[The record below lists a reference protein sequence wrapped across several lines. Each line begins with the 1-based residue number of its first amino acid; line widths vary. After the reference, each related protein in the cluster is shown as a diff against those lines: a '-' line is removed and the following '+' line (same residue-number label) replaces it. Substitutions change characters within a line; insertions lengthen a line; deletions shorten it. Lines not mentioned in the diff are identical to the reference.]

1 MVTLEDAR
9 AFAETLPRT
18 DVVLVRD
25 RVKFRVRSMVY
36 AAFSRDET
44 LMGFAFPKLER
55 DALVQSEPHKF
66 QLPELHDL
74 RYNWCVVR
82 LAAID
87 VDELRQIVLHAW
99 TMVVPKR
106 VAAEWQVADTP
117 PRQ

>member
-1 MVTLEDAR
+1 MVTLEEAR

-25 RVKFRVRSMVY
+25 RVKFRVRQIVY
-36 AAFSRDET
+36 VAFSKDET

-55 DALVQSEPHKF
+55 DALVQSEPYKF
-66 QLPELHDL
+66 QLPEPADM

-87 VDELRQIVLHAW
+87 SAELREIILHSW
-99 TMVVPKR
+99 RMVVPKR
-106 VAAEWQVADTP
+106 VAAEHDGRLT
-117 PRQ
+117 